1 MLGGSLYG
9 DLREYPG
16 SWTYDD
22 STLTRI
28 SVAHTND
35 LHATFPPPRIGLLSV
50 FVVKGYSWHTLS
62 PLLRTTGMSN
72 PSGGNPSGK
81 RFPPP
86 GKFWTQPK
94 IVARPAQLRKKHCPC
109 ILEGRLTT
117 NPILSALHL
126 QGLKSNIYVH
136 FHLVN
141 KPLIGISF
149 QKWNLN
155 EERN

>member
-94 IVARPAQLRKKHCPC
+94 IVARPAQLRKKTLP
-109 ILEGRLTT
+109 
-117 NPILSALHL
+117 LSSWRPLDYKPHIECTSPSRSKIQYICAL
-126 QGLKSNIYVH
+126 
-136 FHLVN
+136 
-141 KPLIGISF
+141 PLS
-149 QKWNLN
+149 K
-155 EERN
+155 